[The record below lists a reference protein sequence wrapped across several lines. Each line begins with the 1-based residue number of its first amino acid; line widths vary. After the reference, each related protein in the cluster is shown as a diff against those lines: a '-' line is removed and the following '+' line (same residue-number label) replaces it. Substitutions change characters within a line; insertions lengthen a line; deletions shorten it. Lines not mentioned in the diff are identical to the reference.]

1 MRLFSSSSREADEI
15 KTKLDPFGKVA
26 HNPVR
31 DVIAELREM
40 RDAGSLSNT
49 DYVNEVA
56 ALLGTSEA
64 APPITA
70 R

>member
-1 MRLFSSSSREADEI
+1 MRLFSSTSRDAKAI

-31 DVIAELREM
+31 DMIAELREM
-40 RDAGSLSNT
+40 RDAGTLSDA

-56 ALLGTSEA
+56 VLLGTSEGM
-64 APPITA
+64 PSPLA